1 MTMKRTCLISCLAL
15 GMSLGLMAQ
24 PDDPVVMTVGSEK
37 VTRSEFEY
45 NFNKNNTDAVVD
57 RKSVRE
63 YADMYAVY
71 RMKVLAAL
79 DARLDTVTSYQKEFR
94 HYRDLQI
101 RPLLVSDAV
110 VEQECTNYYNRM
122 LESLGGKDLIKPA
135 HIFLMLG
142 QNAPKEQIE
151 ETKVRIDSIYKAL
164 AEGADFE
171 TLAKELSQDRQT
183 AVKGGVLPWV
193 GPGQTLKEF
202 EDVAYALKVGEMS
215 KPVQSP
221 VGYHIIKMMERKEL
235 EPFDSLHTKIHA
247 YLERRGIRD
256 QLAGTV
262 VDSLRAK
269 YNGEK
274 TAEEILDMET
284 ERLCAQDMELKYLVK
299 EYHDGLLL
307 YDLCSQQIWE
317 PAKADTVGIEN
328 HFKSNRKS
336 YAWDKP
342 HYSGMVYYCKN
353 EADVAAVKK
362 LLKKVPEDKW
372 ITTVREAYNKDSVC
386 VRMEK
391 RLFAEGD
398 NDNVD
403 ALALKVKGKDIKP
416 VNGFPYVGV
425 VGKVLKK
432 GPAKWTDVSAQ
443 VVQDYQKAKEDEY
456 VETLRRKYP
465 VVINEAVLST
475 VNQGGNN

>member
-1 MTMKRTCLISCLAL
+1 MTMKRTCLISCFVLCV
-15 GMSLGLMAQ
+15 SLSLMAQ
-24 PDDPVVMTVGSEK
+24 SDDPVVMTVGNEK

-57 RKSVRE
+57 KKSVRE

-79 DARLDTVTSYQKEFR
+79 DNKLDTVTSYQKEFR

-110 VEQECTNYYNRM
+110 VEEECTKYYNRM

-142 QNAPKEQIE
+142 QNASNEQIE
-151 ETKVRIDSIYKAL
+151 ATKVRIDSIYNAL
-164 AEGADFE
+164 TEGADFE

-202 EDVAYALKVGEMS
+202 EDAAYALKVGEMS

-221 VGYHIIKMMERKEL
+221 VGYHIIKMTERKDL

-247 YLERRGIRD
+247 YLERRGIRN
-256 QLAGTV
+256 QLAGVV
-262 VDSLRAK
+262 VDSLLAK

-274 TAEEILDMET
+274 TAEDILDMET
-284 ERLCAQDMELKYLVK
+284 ERLCAQDKELKYLVK

-307 YDLCSQQIWE
+307 YDLCSKQIWE
-317 PAKADTVGIEN
+317 PAKADTVGIEK
-328 HFKSNRKS
+328 HFKANKKS

-342 HYSGMVYYCKN
+342 HFAGMVYYCKN

-362 LLKKVPEDKW
+362 LLKKVPEDQW
-372 ITTVREAYNKDSVC
+372 ITTVRGAYNKDSVV

-391 RLFAEGD
+391 RLFAEGE

-403 ALALKVKGKDIKP
+403 VLALKAKGKELKP
-416 VNGFPYVGV
+416 VKDFPYVGV
-425 VGKVLKK
+425 VGRVLKK

-465 VVINEAVLST
+465 VVINENVLST
-475 VNQGGNN
+475 VNQTGND

>member
-1 MTMKRTCLISCLAL
+1 MTMKRTCLISCFVL
-15 GMSLGLMAQ
+15 GISLGLMAQ
-24 PDDPVVMTVGSEK
+24 SDDPVVMTVGNEK

-57 RKSVRE
+57 KKSVRE

-79 DARLDTVTSYQKEFR
+79 DNKLDTVTSYQKEFR

-110 VEQECTNYYNRM
+110 VEEECTKYYNRM

-142 QNAPKEQIE
+142 QNASNEQIE
-151 ETKVRIDSIYKAL
+151 ATKVRIDSIYNAL
-164 AEGADFE
+164 TEGADFE

-202 EDVAYALKVGEMS
+202 EDAAYALKVGEMS

-221 VGYHIIKMMERKEL
+221 VGYHIIKMTERKDL

-256 QLAGTV
+256 QLAGVV
-262 VDSLRAK
+262 VDSLLAK

-274 TAEEILDMET
+274 TAEDILDMET
-284 ERLCAQDMELKYLVK
+284 ERLCAQDKELKYLVK

-307 YDLCSQQIWE
+307 YDLCSKQIWE
-317 PAKADTVGIEN
+317 PAKADTVGIEKY
-328 HFKSNRKS
+328 FKANKKS

-342 HYSGMVYYCKN
+342 HFAGMVYYCKN

-362 LLKKVPEDKW
+362 LLKKVPEDQW
-372 ITTVREAYNKDSVC
+372 ITTIRGAYNKDSVA

-391 RLFAEGD
+391 RLFAEGE

-403 ALALKVKGKDIKP
+403 VLALKAKGKELKP
-416 VNGFPYVGV
+416 VKDFPYVGV
-425 VGKVLKK
+425 VGRVLKK

-443 VVQDYQKAKEDEY
+443 VVQDYQKVKEDEY

-465 VVINEAVLST
+465 VVINENVLST
-475 VNQGGNN
+475 VNQTGND